1 MAKMTLW
8 RLVPVELPGCHRCHR
23 CVRWRGHDIS
33 SLIPMPMPMR
43 PGFFAALQVAPL
55 PRQGVSGLEGGASG
69 RARPLARRPWS
80 AADLAPQVTRGV
92 VGDCNERTD

>member
-33 SLIPMPMPMR
+33 SPIPMPMPLR
-43 PGFFAALQVAPL
+43 PGCFAALQVAAL
-55 PRQGVSGLEGGASG
+55 PRPGVSGLEGGASG
-69 RARPLARRPWS
+69 LARPLARRPWH
-80 AADLAPQVTRGV
+80 GV
-92 VGDCNERTD
+92 VRSRLGTAGDAGCDEKLR